1 MDYVLCLRV
10 RFKKF
15 DSPPKPRGS
24 PYSTDAGVETDTILR
39 GGIHLFRASGSSV
52 EPILPT

>member
-15 DSPPKPRGS
+15 DSAQAQRE
-24 PYSTDAGVETDTILR
+24 PYSTDAGVETDTMLR